1 MTTYF
6 SLKKKTYNSTLPS
19 IRNVW
24 LGQTNEAWVLH
35 FNTKSGLKARNDGH
49 AVKVDGTKDS
59 FQIIDSFRE
68 KEDRTQSSIEILENI
83 DSYEISVL
91 LDYHKRSM
99 KFYYNN
105 GSESK
110 VDIYEESES
119 DYDMTLLYEFTELE
133 FQERGVSPCFKV
145 VFLL

>member
-1 MTTYF
+1 
-6 SLKKKTYNSTLPS
+6 
-19 IRNVW
+19 
-24 LGQTNEAWVLH
+24 
-35 FNTKSGLKARNDGH
+35 
-49 AVKVDGTKDS
+49 
-59 FQIIDSFRE
+59 
-68 KEDRTQSSIEILENI
+68 
-83 DSYEISVL
+83 
-91 LDYHKRSM
+91 M

-145 VFLL
+145 FFFF